1 MIKIVQSPKI
11 TGLHHPVHGFT
22 LIELLVVISIIS
34 ILISILLPALG
45 KAREASRNI
54 SCLTRL
60 KQVGMVTNIYN
71 DDNHEYYVPF
81 HASDWIDKTW
91 VYIYPGRKLSDYY
104 ASPNTE
110 NMLPHT
116 IYSCP
121 ELEFLPDAGVIYQR
135 SFAFNHRMVD
145 NSGSTT
151 NRRTEIIKPSS
162 CSIVMG
168 YRGGSWLANVNEV
181 ALRHMGAFN
190 NAFADGH
197 AAGLQWDSG
206 YGSTTHT
213 LWSGK

>member
-1 MIKIVQSPKI
+1 MIKTIQSSRI
-11 TGLHHPVHGFT
+11 SDFHLHDRAFT

-45 KAREASRNI
+45 KAREASRNV

-60 KQVGMVTNIYN
+60 KQIGMVTNIYN
-71 DDNHEYYVPF
+71 DDNDEYYVPF
-81 HASDWIDKTW
+81 NASDWIDKTW
-91 VYIYPGRKLSDYY
+91 VYIYPGRKIGDFY
-104 ASPNTE
+104 ASPATE

-121 ELEFLPDAGVIYQR
+121 EMEFLPDSGVTFQR

-181 ALRHMGAFN
+181 AKRHMGAFN

-197 AAGLQWDSG
+197 AAGLQWDPAYS
-206 YGSTTHT
+206 STTNT